1 MRKGLRFT
9 GAALLLCGALSFLG
23 GCAAGRS
30 APGAT
35 ARTGESAA
43 PAHVIPGVPFLPQEE
58 DSCGPS
64 SLAML
69 LRFHGKDATTDEL
82 VRETRTVG
90 LRGALITDLAAA
102 ARRRGVAAEVVDL
115 RVLRP
120 LDMATVLAS
129 VAKTHR
135 AIVIDE
141 AWRTGSLAAEVSAQ
155 VMEGAFYDLDRPVAR
170 VCSAEVPIPYAKHLE
185 DAALPRVD
193 TVVATARAMLCRD
206 G

>member
-1 MRKGLRFT
+1 MRKGLRFA

-69 LRFHGKDATTDEL
+69 LRFHGKDATTGEL

-115 RVLRP
+115 TLPALRERIDRGEP
-120 LDMATVLAS
+120 VILLVDLGVWVWSRPHFLLAYGVTPEGV
-129 VAKTHR
+129 VANSGSRQGKVIPYGTLEGEWAKMGNL
-135 AIVIDE
+135 AIVAPGE
-141 AWRTGSLAAEVSAQ
+141 A
-155 VMEGAFYDLDRPVAR
+155 
-170 VCSAEVPIPYAKHLE
+170 K
-185 DAALPRVD
+185 
-193 TVVATARAMLCRD
+193 
-206 G
+206 